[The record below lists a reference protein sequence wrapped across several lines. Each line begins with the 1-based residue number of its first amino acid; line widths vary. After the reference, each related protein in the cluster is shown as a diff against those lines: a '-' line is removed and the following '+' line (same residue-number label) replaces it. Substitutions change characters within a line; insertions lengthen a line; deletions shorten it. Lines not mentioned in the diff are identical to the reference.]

1 MRKWKLDA
9 LTADHVSFRYF
20 PQNKGNI
27 LDHVNFHLEAGKI
40 TVLTGK
46 SGCGKSTL
54 AAVLAGLYPENGGVL
69 EEGQIR
75 LQDRELREMSFPQR
89 ACQMSMM
96 FQNPD
101 LQFCMDTL
109 RKEMAFCLENIS
121 CPREE
126 MDGRIFSAAE
136 KLHMTEYL
144 DRELHT
150 LSGGEK
156 QKAQLACILLLGSR
170 ILILDEP
177 FANIDPEWTG
187 RILAILKEWNEKYG
201 TTILAVDHDLE
212 PWLSCLDQVVIM
224 ESGGKMHE
232 GITADNLKDYH
243 ALFEQ
248 EGLRWP
254 FSDRKPKDAQKP
266 GQAVIR
272 LNHTNIFAG
281 NKPAL
286 LRKREGQQDL
296 IRDAACQIYG
306 GRMTALLGASG
317 SGKTTLFRTL
327 LRQQAY
333 EGSILLRGRELKT
346 VKEKKLFSQMGIV
359 FQNPSNQFV
368 TNNVLDEIKAGLQ
381 EQQKRAGENNRKSE
395 ERIRKETKSDKWKNS
410 PESCRQ
416 NEALERE
423 ARRLLAEFHLEKYV
437 KYSPYMLSQGQQRRL
452 AVLAVLAGNQKILLL
467 DEPTYGQDYA
477 MTQEIM
483 GLLQK
488 KVKEEGLTVIFSSHD
503 ISVVREWADHILR
516 IENGRLVSVETDSS
530 AGDCAS
536 ASVRPSAFAST
547 IENAPETPGADSELS
562 GCRAGEQ
569 KEKSTEDQE

>member
-1 MRKWKLDA
+1 MDA

-516 IENGRLVSVETDSS
+516 IENGRLVSVETDRS

-562 GCRAGEQ
+562 G
-569 KEKSTEDQE
+569 

>member
-1 MRKWKLDA
+1 MDA

-20 PQNKGNI
+20 PQNKRNI

-121 CPREE
+121 CPRED
-126 MDGRIFSAAE
+126 MDRRILSAAE
-136 KLHMTEYL
+136 RLHMAEYL
-144 DRELHT
+144 DRDLHT

-156 QKAQLACILLLGSR
+156 QKAQLACMLLLGSR

-177 FANIDPEWTG
+177 FANIDPEWTE
-187 RILAILKEWNEKYG
+187 RIIAILKERNEKYG
-201 TTILAVDHDLE
+201 ATILAVDHDLE
-212 PWLSCLDQVVIM
+212 PWLSCLDRVVIM
-224 ESGGKMHE
+224 ESGGRIHTE
-232 GITADNLKDYH
+232 ISGDHLKEYQD
-243 ALFEQ
+243 LFEQ
-248 EGLRWP
+248 EGLKWP
-254 FSDRKPKDAQKP
+254 FSEKRPKVEQKP

-272 LNHTNIFAG
+272 LNHTSIFAG
-281 NKPAL
+281 NKSVL
-286 LRKREGQQDL
+286 LRKREGQNNL
-296 IRDAACQIYG
+296 IRDAVCDISG

-333 EGSILLRGRELKT
+333 KGSIIFCGRELKT
-346 VKEKKLFSQMGIV
+346 IREHDLFSRMGIV

-395 ERIRKETKSDKWKNS
+395 ERIRQETKSDKWKNS

-536 ASVRPSAFAST
+536 ASVRLSAFAST
-547 IENAPETPGADSELS
+547 IENAQGTPGADSEFS
-562 GCRAGEQ
+562 GGRAGEQ
-569 KEKSTEDQE
+569 KEKSTEGQE

>member
-1 MRKWKLDA
+1 MDA

-20 PQNKGNI
+20 PQNKRNI

-40 TVLTGK
+40 TILTGR

-75 LQDRELREMSFPQR
+75 LMGRELCELSFPQR
-89 ACQMSMM
+89 ARQMTMM

-109 RKEMAFCLENIS
+109 RREMAFCLENIS

-187 RILAILKEWNEKYG
+187 RILAILQEWNEKYG

-212 PWLSCLDQVVIM
+212 PWLSCLEQIVIM
-224 ESGGKMHE
+224 ESGGRMHE

-248 EGLRWP
+248 EGLKWP

-296 IRDAACQIYG
+296 IRDAACEIYG

-346 VKEKKLFSQMGIV
+346 VKEKELFSQMGIV

-395 ERIRKETKSDKWKNS
+395 ERIRQEIKSDKWKNS

-423 ARRLLAEFHLEKYV
+423 ARHLLAEFHLEKYV

-503 ISVVREWADHILR
+503 ISVVREWSDHILR

-536 ASVRPSAFAST
+536 ASVRLSAFAST
-547 IENAPETPGADSELS
+547 IENAQGTPGADSEFS
-562 GCRAGEQ
+562 GGRAGEQ
-569 KEKSTEDQE
+569 KEKSTEGQE

>member
-1 MRKWKLDA
+1 MDA
-9 LTADHVSFRYF
+9 MTADHVSFRYF
-20 PQNKGNI
+20 PQNKRNI
-27 LDHVNFHLEAGKI
+27 LDHVKFHLEAGKI
-40 TVLTGK
+40 TVLTGR

-75 LQDRELREMSFPQR
+75 LMGRELRELSFPQR
-89 ACQMSMM
+89 ARQMTMM

-109 RKEMAFCLENIS
+109 RREMAFCLENIS

-126 MDGRIFSAAE
+126 MDGRILSAAE

-156 QKAQLACILLLGSR
+156 QKAQLACMLLLGSR

-224 ESGGKMHE
+224 KSGGKMYE

-248 EGLRWP
+248 EGLKWP

-296 IRDAACQIYG
+296 IRDAACEIYG

-346 VKEKKLFSQMGIV
+346 VKEKELFSQMGIV

-395 ERIRKETKSDKWKNS
+395 ERIRQETKSDKWKNS

-423 ARRLLAEFHLEKYV
+423 ARHLLAEFHLEKYV

-536 ASVRPSAFAST
+536 ASVRLSAFAST
-547 IENAPETPGADSELS
+547 IENAQGTPGADSEFS

-569 KEKSTEDQE
+569 KEKSTEGQE